1 MCKGPG
7 DEVMQHDGRAGFVST
22 LTVIVFL
29 LVLFF
34 LQDSRTE
41 RVDSWRDFQ
50 QKGSK
55 KKKKKT
61 VGAGGLKPPK
71 LKQEKR

>member
-1 MCKGPG
+1 MVWYHNP
-7 DEVMQHDGRAGFVST
+7 T
-22 LTVIVFL
+22 YI
-29 LVLFF
+29 LV
-34 LQDSRTE
+34 QDKRTE

>member
-1 MCKGPG
+1 MVWYHNP
-7 DEVMQHDGRAGFVST
+7 T
-22 LTVIVFL
+22 YI
-29 LVLFF
+29 LV
-34 LQDSRTE
+34 QDKRTE

-61 VGAGGLKPPK
+61 VSAGGLKPPK

>member
-1 MCKGPG
+1 MWLVGVFFIMIFGLCCTDYHNMK
-7 DEVMQHDGRAGFVST
+7 A
-22 LTVIVFL
+22 LLFL
-29 LVLFF
+29 L
-34 LQDSRTE
+34 QDTRTE

-61 VGAGGLKPPK
+61 MGAGGLKPPK

>member
-1 MCKGPG
+1 MTSVKC
-7 DEVMQHDGRAGFVST
+7 FVFSI
-22 LTVIVFL
+22 LCIK
-29 LVLFF
+29 
-34 LQDSRTE
+34 LQESRTE

-55 KKKKKT
+55 KKKKKAAA
-61 VGAGGLKPPK
+61 GIGGLKPPK